1 MLTILFGLGASLAY
15 GAADFF
21 GAIGS
26 RKLRPVIVTGL
37 AAWSGL
43 ALLLVVQLV
52 GLFGAKY
59 PPEVWLLGVVGGICS
74 AIALSCLYIA
84 LAIGPISILSPLS
97 AVLSAIVPTVVAV
110 IGGETFSWLGWL
122 AIGLVLIAVVLVGF
136 VPGDDVR
143 VPSAKGLIAGTIAGV
158 GIGAV
163 LLCLAAAPSDTGIAM
178 VTLLRLFN
186 GILLSSFLVIQ
197 VLRRKVAGK
206 EFTGITRGTWVVIM
220 LCGFLDAGANLL
232 FTEAVRSG
240 TITVTA
246 VLTALYPLGT
256 ILLARIVL
264 KERIA
269 RSQQLGIGLV
279 LAASVLL
286 ALA

>member
-1 MLTILFGLGASLAY
+1 MISILLGLGTSLAY

-52 GLFGAKY
+52 GLFDAKY
-59 PPEVWLLGVVGGICS
+59 PPEVWLLGIVGGVCS
-74 AIALSCLYIA
+74 AVALSCLYIA

-122 AIGLVLIAVVLVGF
+122 AIALVLVSVVLVGF

-143 VPSAKGLIAGTIAGV
+143 VPSGKGLLAGIVAGV

-163 LLCLAAAPSDTGIAM
+163 LLCMAAAPADSGIAM
-178 VTLLRLFN
+178 VTLLRFFN
-186 GILLSSFLVIQ
+186 GVLLTSFLIIQ
-197 VLRRKVAGK
+197 ILRRKVATG
-206 EFTGITRGTWVVIM
+206 EFKRIDRGTWVVIL

-240 TITVTA
+240 SLTVTA

-269 RSQQLGIGLV
+269 LSQQLGIGLV